1 MDLMNGIASMAM
13 SLQSASLQQNY
24 SITVAKKSMET
35 QEMAAQELLRMLP
48 PQQSVIDVYA

>member
-13 SLQSASLQQNY
+13 SLQSASLQQSY
-24 SITVAKKSMET
+24 SIAVVKKSMET
-35 QEMAAQELLRMLP
+35 QEMAAQELRWMLS

>member
-24 SITVAKKSMET
+24 SIAVAKKSMET
-35 QEMAAQELLRMLP
+35 QEMAAQELLRMLS

>member
-24 SITVAKKSMET
+24 SIAVAKKSMET

>member
-24 SITVAKKSMET
+24 SIAVAKKSMET
-35 QEMAAQELLRMLP
+35 QEMAAQELLRMLQ